1 MGLAEFPVV
10 VSFLSIF
17 ISIGMILYSLKYRKA
32 ENSYFFIFLSLQLFL
47 YLFGYLLEL
56 TSVNVSEAF
65 YGVRMQYMG
74 FPFILPNSY
83 LFLRDIF
90 GHQKISKAQTT
101 LLFIFP
107 LITVISMQTY
117 PFQKFFY
124 ENVQYVSN
132 TIIANAQITPGP
144 LYHIHVV
151 YQYCVTVC
159 ILGLIFEAFFGD
171 NPLMKKQS
179 VPLLIGFFLPIV
191 TSVAYVVAENEAVRF
206 DYTPLATIVSI
217 VMLVY
222 SANNHNLLRVMP
234 FVKDQVIDT
243 MADGFIVFDTKQ
255 HYIDANAAA
264 KRIFPE
270 LYQVNPGE
278 VIPRLEQLLTNKQII
293 VTVDGIDCIYEVSQI
308 QEITSFKQSGYYI
321 VLHDITEKAQLLE
334 ELHTQ
339 ASMDYLTDIYNRRA
353 FFEKAEVLL
362 QSNHHQ
368 KGNIALLL
376 DIDNFKQINDRYGHP
391 CGDKV
396 LQMLSYE
403 IRQNMQDFQ
412 QAVFGRYGG
421 EEFSFLFT
429 SISIEQAETIADAF
443 RQKIYEIEFTWINQK
458 IDVTVSIGISVSTKE
473 MDTSLE
479 DLLLQA
485 DIALYEAKK
494 KGRNQVC
501 LYKNTQ

>member
-132 TIIANAQITPGP
+132 AIIANAQITPGP

-159 ILGLIFEAFFGD
+159 ILELIFEAFFGD

-179 VPLLIGFFLPIV
+179 VTLLIGFFLPIV

-293 VTVDGIDCIYEVSQI
+293 VTVDGMDCIYEVS
-308 QEITSFKQSGYYI
+308 
-321 VLHDITEKAQLLE
+321 
-334 ELHTQ
+334 
-339 ASMDYLTDIYNRRA
+339 
-353 FFEKAEVLL
+353 
-362 QSNHHQ
+362 
-368 KGNIALLL
+368 
-376 DIDNFKQINDRYGHP
+376 
-391 CGDKV
+391 
-396 LQMLSYE
+396 
-403 IRQNMQDFQ
+403 
-412 QAVFGRYGG
+412 
-421 EEFSFLFT
+421 
-429 SISIEQAETIADAF
+429 
-443 RQKIYEIEFTWINQK
+443 
-458 IDVTVSIGISVSTKE
+458 
-473 MDTSLE
+473 
-479 DLLLQA
+479 
-485 DIALYEAKK
+485 
-494 KGRNQVC
+494 
-501 LYKNTQ
+501 